1 MTAPRTAG
9 GTRVAADICLQERHR
24 FALRLD
30 EVRVDRKEHWES
42 VYQSTQPT
50 AVSWYQAR
58 AELSARIIPQV
69 VRDHAAPIIDVGG
82 GASVLTSQLYAAGYT
97 DLTVLDLSGSA
108 ITAAKS
114 TLGANASRVHWIE
127 ADILTADL
135 PPACYQF
142 WHDRAVFHFLT
153 DAAERS
159 VYGQQ
164 VRHAV
169 RPGGHVLIATFAED
183 GPTRC
188 SGLDVVRY
196 SASALAAELGPG
208 LAFVASR
215 REEHQTPSGAAQ
227 AFTYCIFRREPE
239 ASS

>member
-1 MTAPRTAG
+1 MFSG
-9 GTRVAADICLQERHR
+9 AAA

-30 EVRVDRKEHWES
+30 EVLVDGKEHWES
-42 VYQSTQPT
+42 VYRNKQPT
-50 AVSWYQAR
+50 EVSWYQAR
-58 AELSARIIPQV
+58 AELSAQIIKLV

-82 GASVLTSQLYAAGYT
+82 GASVLTSELYAAGYT
-97 DLTVLDLSGSA
+97 DLTVLDLAG
-108 ITAAKS
+108 AALAAARS
-114 TLGANASRVHWIE
+114 TLGPNAPRVHWIE

-135 PPACYQF
+135 PPACYEF

-153 DAAERS
+153 DTSARS
-159 VYGQQ
+159 AY
-164 VRHAV
+164 VRQACHAV

-196 SASALAAELGPG
+196 SPAALAAELGSG

-215 REEHQTPSGAAQ
+215 REAHQTPSGAVQ
-227 AFTYCIFRREPE
+227 SFSYSVFRRVL
-239 ASS
+239 ADSC